1 MHNVNDV
8 DVWLID
14 EGAKSKMT
22 EKKKKKKTVKSYID
36 NLSITNE

>member
-14 EGAKSKMT
+14 EGAKSRMT
-22 EKKKKKKTVKSYID
+22 EKKKKTAESYID

>member
-22 EKKKKKKTVKSYID
+22 EKKKKKKQLNHI
-36 NLSITNE
+36 LII

>member
-14 EGAKSKMT
+14 GAKSRMT
-22 EKKKKKKTVKSYID
+22 EKKKKTAESYID